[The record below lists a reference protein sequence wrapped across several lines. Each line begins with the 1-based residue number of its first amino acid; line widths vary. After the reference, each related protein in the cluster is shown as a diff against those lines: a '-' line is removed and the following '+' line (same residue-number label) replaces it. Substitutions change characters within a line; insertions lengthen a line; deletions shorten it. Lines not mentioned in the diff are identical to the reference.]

1 MPDLKKFADG
11 LDRHV
16 RPQSFPIAVRMV
28 KAGEALPP
36 KVRRPVQD
44 LGFQTAICQ
53 GFAIVRRYGWSIAI
67 GAEDLSCPL
76 ARLVFGFAPRLD
88 YYEQGWA
95 CVGLYTQTPEAGAVT
110 EALTEKFEVGEYQY
124 LLAAPLHRTGFEP
137 HVVVVYGTSGQVM
150 RLVTAALW
158 KRGGRI
164 TSSFSGRIDC
174 SDAVIVTLHSGQP
187 QVILPCYGDR
197 IFAQTDDNEMAV
209 SIPGGWFDEIVEGL
223 EGTSQGGIRY
233 PIPSFLRYT
242 GQFPSSYERMN
253 ELWREEE
260 QRAVKKSSGG

>member
-1 MPDLKKFADG
+1 MPDLKKFAEA
-11 LDRHV
+11 LDKHV

-28 KAGEALPP
+28 KESEELPP
-36 KVRRPVQD
+36 KVKRPAQD
-44 LGFQTAICQ
+44 LGFRTAICQ
-53 GFAIVRRYGWSIAI
+53 GFAIARRYGWPIAI

-76 ARLVFGFAPRLD
+76 AKAVFGFAPKLN

-95 CVGLYTQTPEAGAVT
+95 CAGMYTQTPEAGAVT
-110 EALTEKFEVGEYQY
+110 EAQTDKFEFGEYKY
-124 LLAAPLHRTGFEP
+124 VLIAPIHRTSFEP

-150 RLVTAALW
+150 RLLTAALW

-174 SDAVIVTLHSGQP
+174 SDAVIATMHSGQP

-197 IFAQTDDNEMAV
+197 IFAQTEDTEMAF
-209 SIPGGWFDEIVEGL
+209 SIPAAWFDEIVEGL
-223 EGTSQGGIRY
+223 EGTHQGGIRY

-242 GQFPSSYERMN
+242 GQFPASYERMN

-260 QRAVKKSSGG
+260 RRL

>member
-1 MPDLKKFADG
+1 MPDLKKFADA
-11 LDRHV
+11 LDEHV

-28 KAGEALPP
+28 EEGEALPP
-36 KVRRPVQD
+36 KVKSPARD

-53 GFAIVRRYGWSIAI
+53 GFAIARRYGWAIAI

-76 ARLVFGFAPRLD
+76 AKAVFGLAPRLN
-88 YYEQGWA
+88 YYEEGWA
-95 CVGLYTQTPEAGAVT
+95 CAGLYTQTPEAGAIT
-110 EALTEKFEVGEYQY
+110 EALTEKFEVGEYKAI
-124 LLAAPLHRTGFEP
+124 LIAPLHRTSFEP
-137 HVVVVYGTSGQVM
+137 HVVAMYGTSGQVM

-174 SDAVIVTLHSGQP
+174 SDSIIATMHSGQP

-197 IFAQTDDNEMAV
+197 IFAQTDDNEMAFAM
-209 SIPGGWFDEIVEGL
+209 PAAWLDEIAAGL
-223 EGTSQGGIRY
+223 EATAQGGIRY

-242 GQFPSSYERMN
+242 GQFPLSYEKMN
-253 ELWREEE
+253 DLWREEE
-260 QRAVKKSSGG
+260 GSADQSSGD